1 MIGALILLV
10 LIISVIVL
18 TVKVRG
24 QRRRLDKLENKV
36 FE

>member
-1 MIGALILLV
+1 LIFLV

-24 QRRRLDKLENKV
+24 QRRRLDKIEDKLYK
-36 FE
+36 

>member
-24 QRRRLDKLENKV
+24 QRRRLDKLEDKV

>member
-1 MIGALILLV
+1 MLGALILLV

-24 QRRRLDKLENKV
+24 QRKRIDKLEDKV
-36 FE
+36 YE